1 MYPKNR
7 TTYQRPAPA
16 PTRPKRALPNFRR
29 RFSIVPTTN
38 LTSFNNRTVMGIGNM
53 ADYYPLISKAVA
65 GNASSES
72 RQILYGRVRE
82 ALLKELRTA
91 TPPFTEFQIMRE
103 RLALE
108 DALRKVEEQVVDEVA
123 GHGEPET
130 TVATEDLNDTD
141 FEDIRIGVNV
151 PFMFVSGE
159 VSGRFNPI
167 WRIPSKTL
175 RSTG

>member
-1 MYPKNR
+1 
-7 TTYQRPAPA
+7 
-16 PTRPKRALPNFRR
+16 
-29 RFSIVPTTN
+29 
-38 LTSFNNRTVMGIGNM
+38 M

-82 ALLKELRTA
+82 ALLNELRTA

-108 DALRKVEEQVVDEVA
+108 DALRKVEEQVVDGVA
-123 GHGEPET
+123 DHGELET
-130 TVATEDLNDTD
+130 TVASISVDSDTTD
-141 FEDIRIGVNV
+141 DIDETDSEAVRIGVKV

-167 WRIPSKTL
+167 WRIPSKNL
-175 RSTG
+175 RSTS

>member
-1 MYPKNR
+1 
-7 TTYQRPAPA
+7 
-16 PTRPKRALPNFRR
+16 
-29 RFSIVPTTN
+29 
-38 LTSFNNRTVMGIGNM
+38 MGIGKM

-82 ALLKELRTA
+82 ALLNELRTA
-91 TPPFTEFQIMRE
+91 TPPFTEFQIMHE

-108 DALRKVEEQVVDEVA
+108 DALRKVEEQVVDGVA
-123 GHGEPET
+123 GNGELET
-130 TVATEDLNDTD
+130 TVASLSSTD
-141 FEDIRIGVNV
+141 SDRAYTTDDVDDADSEDIRIGVNV

-167 WRIPSKTL
+167 WRIPSKNL
-175 RSTG
+175 RSTN